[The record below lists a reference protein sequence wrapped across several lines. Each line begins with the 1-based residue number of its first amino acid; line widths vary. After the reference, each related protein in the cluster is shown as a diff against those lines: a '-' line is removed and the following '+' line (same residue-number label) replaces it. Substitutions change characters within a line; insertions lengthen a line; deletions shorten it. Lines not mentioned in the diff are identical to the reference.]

1 MARRL
6 SLQDFLSRH
15 EHVVQ
20 VALTRVRGSSPRE
33 AGTCMFVAAEGL
45 WGTIGGG
52 QLEYIAIDHARR
64 MLKQDRALRSVESLN
79 RPADRPGSARP
90 SPREGANAPTQG
102 QALPSALCETLDV
115 PLGPEI
121 GQCCGGRVEMTLKW
135 MFQAGRDDAIA
146 REQAGEQALPHVY
159 VMGAGHVGRALA
171 DLFQHMPVRCILID
185 QRAEELALCNA
196 DVEIRQSAIPE
207 IDIAAAPAGSAFI
220 ILTHDHALDFLLASA
235 ALQRGDAGYVGLI
248 GSATKREKFRRWCR
262 DHCDGLGTDRLIC
275 PIGAGGSRDKRP
287 SVIAAFV
294 AAEVIADLTSETAAS
309 APARSKELP
318 QTGKQPDAEG
328 DTAGAFSR

>member
-6 SLQDFLSRH
+6 SLQDFLTSH
-15 EHVVQ
+15 KHVVQ
-20 VALTRVRGSSPRE
+20 VVLTRVRGSSPRE

-64 MLKQDRALRSVESLN
+64 MLKQHVISD
-79 RPADRPGSARP
+79 
-90 SPREGANAPTQG
+90 
-102 QALPSALCETLDV
+102 TLDV

-121 GQCCGGRVEMTLKW
+121 GQCCGGRVEMSLAQ
-135 MFQAGRDDAIA
+135 MRQADRENAIA
-146 REQAGEQALPHVY
+146 KTRAEAQALPHVY

-185 QRAEELALCNA
+185 QRAEELALCQA

-207 IDIAAAPAGSAFI
+207 IDIAAAPAGSAFVV
-220 ILTHDHALDFLLASA
+220 LTHDHALDFLLASA
-235 ALQRGDAGYVGLI
+235 ALQHGDAGYVGLI

-309 APARSKELP
+309 APARSTDLP
-318 QTGKQPDAEG
+318 ETGKQPDAEG
-328 DTAGAFSR
+328 DTAGMISR